1 MFNAASCIWDFEK
14 QQPQTRGFL
23 RENSRQILWI
33 FSETVRELYAS
44 GEEQLASAL
53 VHCMFEEFNEASA
66 DEELEKQNMAWLKK
80 YDKRSD
86 KSELKR
92 PSSAIGF
99 AATVSSAT
107 RTFFGICLNSSA
119 ELLCDGHAHSPGL
132 DVVESIILDRCMAC
146 RPLKYDPDP
155 LFGIPLFAR
164 DTYRTCAKIGFTDG
178 SEFHH
183 TMLLRGVFKFATITG
198 IQTVDIPDLRIQN
211 LSGKLEITGI
221 PKKKHVIMA
230 EQALSI
236 MKRYR
241 EYIDAAIGDRR
252 KKAALGGP

>member
-1 MFNAASCIWDFEK
+1 MFNTASCIWDFEK
-14 QQPQTRGFL
+14 QQPQTRSFS

-44 GEEQLASAL
+44 GEEQLASVL
-53 VHCMFEEFNEASA
+53 VHCMFEKFNEASA

-80 YDKRSD
+80 YDKKTE
-86 KSELKR
+86 KSEPKR

-99 AATVSSAT
+99 AATVSSAA
-107 RTFFGICLNSSA
+107 RTFLGICLNSSMN
-119 ELLCDGHAHSPGL
+119 LFCDGHAHSPSL
-132 DVVESIILDRCMAC
+132 NAVESIILDRCMAC
-146 RPLKYDPDP
+146 RPLKYDLDP
-155 LFGIPLFAR
+155 LFGIPLFER
-164 DTYRTCAKIGFTDG
+164 NVYRTCAKIGFTDG

-183 TMLLRGVFKFATITG
+183 AMLLSREFKFATITG

-221 PKKKHVIMA
+221 PKKKHGLMA
-230 EQALSI
+230 EQAFSI

-252 KKAALGGP
+252 TKAALGG